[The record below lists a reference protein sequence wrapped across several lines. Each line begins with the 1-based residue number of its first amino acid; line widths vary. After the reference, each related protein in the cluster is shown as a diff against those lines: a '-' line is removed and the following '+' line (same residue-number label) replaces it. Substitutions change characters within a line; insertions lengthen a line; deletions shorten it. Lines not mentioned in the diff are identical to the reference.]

1 MICDNDKFPSN
12 LSPDTIYD
20 TVICSLYYIPIYE
33 QVIATRLRLEIFSS
47 RWGETYISPIWHR
60 HRLTN
65 QLPGYEPADGI
76 KNGSNIDLQSRD
88 FSRLKLVECWNVFRI
103 RSISQLISENWMNL
117 SVFYIRVKNISVL
130 IILFQEKRIFK
141 KEEERLD
148 FRYTRNVEKT

>member
-33 QVIATRLRLEIFSS
+33 QVIATRLRLEIFSN
-47 RWGETYISPIWHR
+47 RRGETYVSPIWHR

-76 KNGSNIDLQSRD
+76 KNGVEYRSAIPWLLAIETRGMLECIQNSIDIAAHLRELNES
-88 FSRLKLVECWNVFRI
+88 
-103 RSISQLISENWMNL
+103 
-117 SVFYIRVKNISVL
+117 ISVL
-130 IILFQEKRIFK
+130 YSGEKYLCFDYFIPRK
-141 KEEERLD
+141 KN
-148 FRYTRNVEKT
+148 F